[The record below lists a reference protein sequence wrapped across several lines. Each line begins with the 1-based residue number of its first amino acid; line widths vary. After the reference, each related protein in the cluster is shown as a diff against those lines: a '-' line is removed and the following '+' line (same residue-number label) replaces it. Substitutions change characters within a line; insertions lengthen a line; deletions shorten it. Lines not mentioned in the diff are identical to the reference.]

1 MKLSSKHS
9 GYTLI
14 ELLLALALMAILAS
28 LAIPMIGDEDAM
40 NLNSAKQLL
49 VSDIELA
56 QVMAIS
62 HPEDSIGVVIQQE
75 GWHIASLDD
84 PATPLLDTFT
94 GEPLI
99 TSFGIGSAASIEGV
113 LITTN
118 AIENTIAFDQY
129 GGLTDITQETQVEF
143 SSLEYQAL
151 VVINPT
157 TGSIQ

>member
-1 MKLSSKHS
+1 MKLNSNHT

-40 NLNSAKQLL
+40 NVNSAKQLL

-56 QVMAIS
+56 QVIAIS
-62 HPEDSIGVVIQQE
+62 HPEDTIGVVIQQE

-84 PATPLLDTFT
+84 PFTPLLDTVT
-94 GEPLI
+94 GEPLM
-99 TSFGIGSAASIEGV
+99 TSFGLGSAASINGV
-113 LITTN
+113 LISTN
-118 AIENTIAFDQY
+118 ADENTITFDQY
-129 GGLTDITQETQVEF
+129 GGLTDITQETKVEF
-143 SSLEYQAL
+143 SGLEDQAV

-157 TGSIQ
+157 TGSVQ